1 MVILQLLQPASAS
14 TRRSTALMRV
24 SLTLVRAWSPARMRR
39 QSSRRNCGIR
49 RMLEAAGHLREKTHG
64 AVMVCPRRRRSSLQN
79 LLVHRH
85 FHHECCIYNYNFLN
99 MSHFQTPGGE
109 TKGSNSEITGSIWK
123 LSKKICNTQQYY
135 PRIGVWFGWFHRV
148 GNGWPLGL
156 RVLGMGWG
164 WAATV
169 GQGELYLW
177 NTWTWMIYIYYNL
190 SDVLPFTQRIAE
202 VSGERTWQAEKSKI
216 SCKSLFHK
224 VFLLPGAF
232 SLNVYHN
239 STRAQRCRNIACNS
253 SIQLG

>member
-24 SLTLVRAWSPARMRR
+24 SLTLVRAWIPARMRR
-39 QSSRRNCGIR
+39 QSSRRTCGIR

-123 LSKKICNTQQYY
+123 LSNKICNTQQYS

-177 NTWTWMIYIYYNL
+177 NTWTWMIYIYIL
-190 SDVLPFTQRIAE
+190 
-202 VSGERTWQAEKSKI
+202 
-216 SCKSLFHK
+216 
-224 VFLLPGAF
+224 
-232 SLNVYHN
+232 
-239 STRAQRCRNIACNS
+239 
-253 SIQLG
+253 